1 MKGKLHKTKEGWFV
15 RYDQRTMQDP
25 SAEDGMLPL
34 HPKNASYLDMNLTS
48 TTFLDKEIEFEIIQY
63 DGTIPILNA
72 WNGYAK
78 LVDSYP
84 VSEEAKPNS
93 FCETPE
99 EKCTMSYC
107 DENGCVNRKRNLVE
121 EPSSPTDENGNPL
134 TYWGGLKDRTCDHTN
149 CREVCPEC
157 QILHISQDCEAVK
170 NWDSFVAQ
178 KNIELEV
185 NKLAELE
192 SEVQGWGK
200 YEGLYE
206 QNAIKEA
213 YINGYNKA
221 KEFLYTKADLIDLVE
236 SLKDYTKESHTI
248 LGHDDRE
255 AIEFVDIFIN
265 EISDE
270 EALSLAKELN
280 KQPMKFSQT
289 EISDE
294 EIAQEFKNYSENWE
308 IRQALEEGAKWYKKQ
323 NQFTISDEVLFEQA
337 TVAMEEHYG
346 YGCKTEIDA
355 YFRGLKWMQKQFNK
369 KD

>member
-25 SAEDGMLPL
+25 SAEDGILPL

-134 TYWGGLKDRTCDHTN
+134 TYWGGLKDRTCNHTN
-149 CREVCPEC
+149 CIEICPEC
-157 QILHISQDCEAVK
+157 KLPSDILKNVISSQPDWNEKPLNCFGKDFGKDCEAVK

-200 YEGLYE
+200 YEGLSE

-255 AIEFVDIFIN
+255 PIEFVDIFLN
-265 EISDE
+265 EISEE
-270 EALSLAKELN
+270 EALSLAKKVN

-323 NQFTISDEVLFEQA
+323 IKNNE
-337 TVAMEEHYG
+337 
-346 YGCKTEIDA
+346 
-355 YFRGLKWMQKQFNK
+355 
-369 KD
+369 